1 MPGLQPGAQPWVV
14 NLRLALP
21 KVRRQPA
28 LNLEMIQKQLD
39 DRNAAGKITA
49 DIGNANMQ
57 SGHPVTLGM
66 SFDYH
71 RNLLPTADD
80 V

>member
-1 MPGLQPGAQPWVV
+1 VDF
-14 NLRLALP
+14 RLALP
-21 KVRRQPA
+21 KVRGQPT

-39 DRNAAGKITA
+39 YRNVAGKITA

-66 SFDYH
+66 CFDDH
-71 RNLLPTADD
+71 RNLLPAADD
-80 V
+80 G